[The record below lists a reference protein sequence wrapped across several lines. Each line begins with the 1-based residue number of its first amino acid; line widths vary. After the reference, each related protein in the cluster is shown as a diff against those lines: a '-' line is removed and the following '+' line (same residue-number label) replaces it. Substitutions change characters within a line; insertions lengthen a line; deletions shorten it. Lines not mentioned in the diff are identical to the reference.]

1 MMINIKNLFNNYL
14 ENGVIDMVLCIVL
27 KVNKMF
33 HFHCQAY

>member
-14 ENGVIDMVLCIVL
+14 ENGVIDMVLCTVL